1 MNNLWIYLSI
11 LCCLITATS
20 VITMKYISYTKCNI
34 KNIVILTFLL
44 ASFLILLYLPFDK
57 DFLTDITNN
66 FAIKDFL
73 LITFFSILLIFN
85 RLSQSYTFKITPN
98 IGYSHLIINA
108 NVIIT
113 LIASFLLFNQK
124 INYKSVIGILIT
136 LTGLFITII
145 YSN

>member
-11 LCCLITATS
+11 LCCLITATC
-20 VITMKYISYTKCNI
+20 VIIMKYISYTKCNI
-34 KNIVILTFLL
+34 KTIVMLTFLL
-44 ASFLILLYLPFDK
+44 SSLFILLYIPFDK
-57 DFLTDITNN
+57 NFINDITNN
-66 FAIKDFL
+66 FSIKDFL

-98 IGYSHLIINA
+98 IGFSHLIVNA

-124 INYKSVIGILIT
+124 INYKSIIGILIT
-136 LTGLFITII
+136 LVGLFITII
-145 YSN
+145 NSS

>member
-11 LCCLITATS
+11 LCCLITATC

-44 ASFLILLYLPFDK
+44 ISFLMLLYIPFDK
-57 DFLTDITNN
+57 DFITDITNN

-73 LITFFSILLIFN
+73 LIILFSFLLILN
-85 RLSQSYTFKITPN
+85 RLSQTITFKITPN

-124 INYKSVIGILIT
+124 INYKSLIGIFIT
-136 LTGLFITII
+136 LIGLFITII
-145 YSN
+145 NSY

>member
-11 LCCLITATS
+11 LCCLITATC
-20 VITMKYISYTKCNI
+20 VITMKYISYTRCNI
-34 KNIVILTFLL
+34 KTIVMLTFLL
-44 ASFLILLYLPFDK
+44 SSLFILLYIPFDK
-57 DFLTDITNN
+57 NFINDITNN
-66 FAIKDFL
+66 FSIKDFL

-98 IGYSHLIINA
+98 IGYSHLIVNA

-124 INYKSVIGILIT
+124 INYKSIIGILIT
-136 LTGLFITII
+136 LVGLFITII
-145 YSN
+145 NSS